1 MLHAR
6 AHTFLRVVALRTPDY
21 SVCCRYAYLWDRP
34 EIVREGVMAQE
45 VLELGGAASRAV
57 VHVGHGVLA
66 VDYSLLD
73 VRPTVEVLT

>member
-1 MLHAR
+1 
-6 AHTFLRVVALRTPDY
+6 
-21 SVCCRYAYLWDRP
+21 
-34 EIVREGVMAQE
+34 MAQE

-73 VRPTVEVLT
+73 VRPTVEVLTSEGL